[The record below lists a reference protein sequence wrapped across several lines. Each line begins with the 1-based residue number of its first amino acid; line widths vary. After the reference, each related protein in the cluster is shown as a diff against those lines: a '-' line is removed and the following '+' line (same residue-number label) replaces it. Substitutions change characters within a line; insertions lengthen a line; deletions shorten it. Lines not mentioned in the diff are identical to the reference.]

1 MAALRAHFL
10 HVPCINTDKRC
21 SMAARSSPAGKDLCS
36 VRASCRPL
44 QSARARC
51 RVHPLLLRARTT
63 HVAHSKALEI
73 SILEWGKV
81 EKFCPKDT
89 IAPPLFRWNGGKQ
102 VKCDQPSTYKY
113 FHRTLVSKRYRIATC
128 PVPFGALL
136 ASPAAPKSRL
146 FVRPRTRMRPRHAT
160 TYFFN

>member
-1 MAALRAHFL
+1 MAAFRAHFS

-21 SMAARSSPAGKDLCS
+21 SMAARSSTAGKDLCS

-63 HVAHSKALEI
+63 HLAHSKALEI
-73 SILEWGKV
+73 LILEWGKV

-89 IAPPLFRWNGGKQ
+89 IAPPLFCWNGGKQ
-102 VKCDQPSTYKY
+102 VKCDQPPTQKCFYR
-113 FHRTLVSKRYRIATC
+113 FLHLTRYRIATC

-146 FVRPRTRMRPRHAT
+146 FVRPHPRMRPRHVT